1 MYSKED
7 NYNENPDY
15 KIISDKN
22 ELSYKEN
29 KCKNLKKRKK
39 SQQSD
44 DSVQFQKFVRSLGS
58 DQLQELPSSDNNKK
72 KRLPKKC
79 IHLKPFYLFRQG

>member
-1 MYSKED
+1 M
-7 NYNENPDY
+7 NYNEN
-15 KIISDKN
+15 SDDTIGSDEN

-29 KCKNLKKRKK
+29 KCENLKKRKR

-44 DSVQFQKFVRSLGS
+44 DSAKFQKFARSLGS

-72 KRLPKKC
+72 IRLPKKG
-79 IHLKPFYLFRQG
+79 IHLKTFLSI

>member
-1 MYSKED
+1 MYLKED

-44 DSVQFQKFVRSLGS
+44 DSVQFQKFFRSLGS

-72 KRLPKKC
+72 KRLPKKG

>member
-58 DQLQELPSSDNNKK
+58 DQLQEMPSSDNNKK
-72 KRLPKKC
+72 KRLPNKG